1 MMRGHR
7 EVIRPRGTT
16 LTSWSLRA
24 ASIMTNRPSHYCLTS
39 KTERRPFLIR
49 MAALTCL
56 FLHVCS
62 AEAGR
67 TCFRSSRP
75 ACTLFQHIKQIYQES
90 NMTGYP
96 SKKPEGPAK
105 VEQVNTYR
113 NGTAPRAAEFG
124 K

>member
-1 MMRGHR
+1 
-7 EVIRPRGTT
+7 
-16 LTSWSLRA
+16 
-24 ASIMTNRPSHYCLTS
+24 
-39 KTERRPFLIR
+39 

-62 AEAGR
+62 AEADR

-124 K
+124 KGARNLAEIQQATDARRENSAQWSRKSTGPRPTANRDSRGE